1 MHLLGQYNTISTY
14 TVQGGIYILVKKSL
28 GKIEN
33 VETMDNSTLL
43 FYIKNNDNKTL
54 TIAAIYAPS
63 DADNIFYFEEVDNLL
78 QNRAISSDYQM
89 IIGDYNT
96 TLNYSRDRKG
106 YSKTIDTHKNCRAL
120 IQKWVEDKKWID
132 AFDHLHPGKKS
143 YTWESKQK
151 KGQKGRIDHCLVSP
165 NLIKHTKYI
174 SHTSIGEHLTD
185 HRAIEVII
193 NWAKAKR
200 GKGNFR
206 AQKGLE
212 KNIYRIRN

>member
-1 MHLLGQYNTISTY
+1 MGN
-14 TVQGGIYILVKKSL
+14 
-28 GKIEN
+28 IEN
-33 VETMDNSTLL
+33 VEIIDNSTLI
-43 FYIKNNDNKTL
+43 FDIKNSDNKTL

-63 DADNIFYFEEVDNLL
+63 DADNIFYFEEIDNKL
-78 QNRAISSDYQM
+78 QNRAISSDFQM

-96 TLNYSRDRKG
+96 TLDYSRDRKG

-120 IQKWVEDKKWID
+120 IKTWMEEEKWID
-132 AFDHLHPGKKS
+132 AFDHHHPGKKS

-174 SHTSIGEHLTD
+174 NHTSIGEHLTD

-193 NWAKAKR
+193 DWAKAKR

-206 AQKGLE
+206 AKRGLE
-212 KNIYRIRN
+212 KNPMYQELIKNTLKTAL

>member
-14 TVQGGIYILVKKSL
+14 TALRGIYILAKKSL
-28 GKIEN
+28 GNIEN
-33 VETMDNSTLL
+33 VEIMDNSTLI
-43 FYIKNNDNKTL
+43 FDIKNSDNKTL

-63 DADNIFYFEEVDNLL
+63 DADNIFYFEEIDNLL
-78 QNRAISSDYQM
+78 QNRAISSDFQM

-96 TLNYSRDRKG
+96 TLDYSRDRKG

-120 IQKWVEDKKWID
+120 IKKWFEEEKWID
-132 AFDHLHPGKKS
+132 AFDHHHPGKKS

-174 SHTSIGEHLTD
+174 NHTSIGEHLTD

-193 NWAKAKR
+193 DWAKAKR

-206 AQKGLE
+206 AKRGLE
-212 KNIYRIRN
+212 KNQNIKN